1 MMKPVRKGWLG
12 LLLAASVAVAVASL
26 LVGTE
31 SISLTEAWSA
41 WRRGVPAYESPSLGI
56 LLHQRLPRTL
66 AALLAGGGL
75 ALVGT
80 TFQALLRNP
89 LATPYTLGMASAGA
103 LGAWIA
109 TILFPAAWVVYGFSP
124 VQALAFVFAALDM
137 AILYVM
143 ALRRRRLSPAI
154 LLLAGVT
161 LGMIANAGIL
171 FMRYLARPD
180 QLIMMDRWLMGA
192 VDVLGFEPVI
202 VLAVG
207 VLPFAAL
214 LLAQG
219 SKFDQL
225 GFDPEMASAR
235 GVDVGR
241 LQFLTF
247 AVGSLMTAIIV
258 SKVGPIGFVGLIVPH
273 AVRSL
278 TGSRHRLLMAASF
291 IAGGGFLCLSDIAA
305 RKLVAQELPIGVV
318 TALVGGPFF
327 LSLLLRRRL
336 TDWEW

>member
-1 MMKPVRKGWLG
+1 MKPVRKGWLG
-12 LLLAASVAVAVASL
+12 LLLGASAGVAVLSL
-26 LVGTE
+26 LVGAE
-31 SISLTEAWSA
+31 SISIADAWHA

-56 LLHQRLPRTL
+56 LLYQRLPRTL
-66 AALLAGGGL
+66 AALLTGGGL
-75 ALVGT
+75 ALVGA

-109 TILFPAAWVVYGFSP
+109 TIVFPAGWVLLGFSP
-124 VQALAFVFAALDM
+124 VQALAFVFAALNM
-137 AILYVM
+137 SLVYAM
-143 ALRRRRLSPAI
+143 ALRRRRLSPAV

-207 VLPFAAL
+207 VLPCSAL

-219 SKFDQL
+219 AKFDQL

-235 GVDVGR
+235 GVHVGR
-241 LQFLTF
+241 LQFVTF
-247 AVGSLMTAIIV
+247 AVGSFMTAIIV

-278 TGSRHRLLMAASF
+278 TGSRHRLLMVVSF

-327 LSLLLRRRL
+327 LSLLLRRKL